1 MRERRHVKFRVDM
14 YDDTKLKIIDRRP
27 NRDLVHYVWNRV
39 MILAG
44 KCNQEG
50 ELYMSRTIPYTVE
63 TLAIEFNRDSEE
75 VKLALEILIEL
86 EMVEVTEDGV
96 YRVKNFAKHQ
106 NIKVKE
112 KKEIKNTTS
121 NLSDKEKEIDLKA
134 GEVQV
139 TDVSNNESSIREL
152 KNKDE
157 TEKQEQFKSEMN
169 QDISKNV
176 KTEEAANLEIN
187 QKVRNKVDNSLTEDK
202 DNNSQ
207 NIMPIIFEN
216 KKNNKRSKGR
226 KEEFIFEISDEDM
239 KENHIDGFSDGE
251 APLGVDERIIS
262 EFVMLN

>member
-1 MRERRHVKFRVDM
+1 M

-27 NRDLVHYVWNRV
+27 NRDLIHYVWNRV

-63 TLAIEFNRDSEE
+63 TLAIEFNRDSGE

-86 EMVEVTEDGV
+86 EMVEVTDNEV
-96 YRVKNFAKHQ
+96 YKVKNFVKHQ
-106 NIKVKE
+106 NIKAKE
-112 KKEIKNTTS
+112 KKEIKDTKS
-121 NLSDKEKEIDLKA
+121 NLSDKEKETNLKA
-134 GEVQV
+134 REGQV
-139 TDVSNNESSIREL
+139 TEVSNNESSIRKL

-157 TEKQEQFKSEMN
+157 TDKQEQFESKMN

-216 KKNNKRSKGR
+216 KNKGR

-239 KENHIDGFSDGE
+239 KENQINGFSDGE
-251 APLGVDERIIS
+251 APLGEDERIIS